1 MLDCA
6 GRPHTD
12 FYKLI
17 VESESRQEWMSL
29 LGGLRAEVGRF
40 RQAVRRREV
49 MTAPAGGGGRAE
61 GGGRADGGGAGGGGG
76 LSSAAEG
83 NLLEAIN
90 LALDVLEPSHE
101 ELDLASTGKSLL
113 VLTGGAGVFTVDQA
127 FDELAL

>member
-40 RQAVRRREV
+40 RQAVRRRDV

-61 GGGRADGGGAGGGGG
+61 GGGAGGGGG

-127 FDELAL
+127 LDESALWA